1 MKARTFQFKTR
12 LVYIVLACF
21 LLLAIAVAVLT
32 IRTQAQELQMQS
44 VHPTAVVAGS
54 TVPVF
59 HPIPNDKLANA
70 LEYVI
75 KRLEG
80 QRTIPPVTE
89 AYWVFI
95 PRVVPLQY
103 KKQGTMILEDW
114 ETEDT
119 APSAILLIS
128 KSEKATTWTLGM
140 VDVLWE
146 EATKSKHAELP
157 MPFSGGMQIMHQ
169 PAQGMFK
176 RWKKE
181 SWADAS
187 LTEAPTGNTIGR
199 RYLSYNPFRDRYA
212 TIFASDPRFEEFYK
226 LYKEVLKQKY
236 NVKV

>member
-12 LVYIVLACF
+12 LVYIALACF
-21 LLLAIAVAVLT
+21 LLVAIVIAALATRA
-32 IRTQAQELQMQS
+32 QAQELQTQS
-44 VHPTAVVAGS
+44 IHPTAVATGS
-54 TVPVF
+54 AAPVF
-59 HPIPNDKLANA
+59 HLIPDNKLANA
-70 LEYVI
+70 LEYVT

-80 QRTIPPVTE
+80 QRAIPPVTE
-89 AYWVFI
+89 GYWIFI
-95 PRVVPLQY
+95 PRVIPLQY

-114 ETEDT
+114 EIDDT

-157 MPFSGGMQIMHQ
+157 MPFSGGMQVYYQ
-169 PAQGMFK
+169 PPQGKFK

-187 LTEAPTGNTIGR
+187 LAEAPTGNTVAR

-212 TIFASDPRFEEFYK
+212 SIFASDPRFGDFYK